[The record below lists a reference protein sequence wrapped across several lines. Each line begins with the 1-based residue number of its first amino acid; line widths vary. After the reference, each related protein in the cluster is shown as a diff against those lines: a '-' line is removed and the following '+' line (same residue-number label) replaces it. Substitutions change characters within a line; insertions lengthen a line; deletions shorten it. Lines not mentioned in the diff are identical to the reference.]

1 MIALIKTIKQN
12 KLNKEYDS
20 YFSSTTGAGM
30 HSISATQ
37 AANWMNSGEVQT
49 IKDPSGAA
57 TYWVSDSDYTWGKA
71 NAAANGWT
79 DAADWDTPNITVN
92 VDHINDLEDLL
103 EIQRQAQLTTR
114 MGGY

>member
-1 MIALIKTIKQN
+1 MR
-12 KLNKEYDS
+12 
-20 YFSSTTGAGM
+20 
-30 HSISATQ
+30 SISATQ

-49 IKDPSGAA
+49 IKDPSGAS
-57 TYWVSDSDYTWGKA
+57 TYWVKESDYSWSKA
-71 NAAANGWT
+71 NAAANGWND
-79 DAADWDTPNITVN
+79 DASWNMTVN